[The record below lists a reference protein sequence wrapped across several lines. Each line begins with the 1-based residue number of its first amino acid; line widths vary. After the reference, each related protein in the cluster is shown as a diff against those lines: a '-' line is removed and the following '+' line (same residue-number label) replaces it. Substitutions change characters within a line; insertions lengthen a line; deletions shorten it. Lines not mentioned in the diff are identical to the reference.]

1 MTMRLRWTLE
11 VFLIVAFWGI
21 VVGAVVLGL
30 RTRPVVSTLPELEDI
45 RNYESPPTPPPTQF
59 LLLDG
64 RNLLLNSL
72 RGKVV
77 ILNFWYLD
85 CAPCITEM
93 EELKSLYENLKPRG
107 LELIA
112 INIQDSK
119 ERLEEFVRAKKIPF
133 LIALDPG
140 RKLANA
146 YNVHFFPTTLF
157 LNRRGKI
164 VGSTLG
170 AKTWSSK
177 KYRDY
182 VSALLA
188 IE

>member
-1 MTMRLRWTLE
+1 MTVKRRWPLE
-11 VFLIVAFWGI
+11 VSLIVALWGI
-21 VVGAVVLGL
+21 VVGAVVVGL
-30 RTRPVVSTLPELEDI
+30 WNRPVVSTPPELEDI
-45 RNYESPPTPPPTQF
+45 RNYESPRTPPHTQF

-64 RNLLLNSL
+64 KNLLLHSL
-72 RGKVV
+72 KGKVV

-85 CAPCITEM
+85 CPPCIAEM
-93 EELKSLYENLKPRG
+93 EELKNLYEVMKPRG

-119 ERLEEFVRAKKIPF
+119 ERLQEFVRAKKIPF
-133 LIALDPG
+133 PIALDTG

-146 YNVHFFPTTLF
+146 YNVRFFPTTLF

-164 VGSTLG
+164 VGATLG

-177 KYRDY
+177 KYMDY
-182 VSALLA
+182 VSALLSL
-188 IE
+188 E